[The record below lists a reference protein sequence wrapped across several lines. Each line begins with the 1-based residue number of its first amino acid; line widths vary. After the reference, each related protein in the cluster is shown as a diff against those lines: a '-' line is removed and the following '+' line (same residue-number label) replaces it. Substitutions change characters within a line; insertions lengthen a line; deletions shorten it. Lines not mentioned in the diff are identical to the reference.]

1 MDLQK
6 YVNELKGIRGYLAAG
21 VMHYTGDLLVGDA
34 SGGIDLGLVS
44 ATFND
49 IFRQAHD
56 VCLKIGLEAMRELVL
71 YTPKGIVVMLCT
83 GGSDNAHVHMITILS
98 NDGNQAL
105 AKMTMERLAPLIV
118 KDLT

>member
-6 YVNELKGIRGYLAAG
+6 YINELKAIRGYLAAG
-21 VMHYTGDLLVGDA
+21 IMNYTGELLVGD
-34 SGGIDLGLVS
+34 STGGIDLGLVS

-49 IFRQAHD
+49 TFRMAHD
-56 VCLKIGLEAMRELVL
+56 VCQKIGLEATREMVL

-83 GGSDNAHVHMITILS
+83 GVNEKAHVHTITILS

-105 AKMTMERLAPLIV
+105 AKMTMERQAPQLV
-118 KDLT
+118 KDLS